1 MGVIPQSDVKFGQGP
16 ICPRNIWLVSVEAMA
31 ASLPVLTPDW
41 DGLSDAVIHCETGFL
56 VPTMMAGESGIGQ
69 DLARSFADGT
79 GGYLQY
85 LMMIERQTV
94 IVMRACVAALSQLG
108 TKSIYVNVWVK
119 RARVM
124 CAVISVGRTST
135 HNIEVLRMIYCWCC
149 ARQSRQRRAWM
160 VPL

>member
-1 MGVIPQSDVKFGQGP
+1 MGVIPQSEVKFGQGP

-31 ASLPVLTPDW
+31 AGLSVLTPDW
-41 DGLSDAVIHCETGFL
+41 DGLSEALIHCKTGFL

-69 DLARSFADGT
+69 DLAQSFADGT

-94 IVMRACVAALSQLG
+94 IVMRACVAAQSQLG
-108 TKSIYVNVWVK
+108 TKSLYVKAWVK
-119 RARVM
+119 WARVM
-124 CAVISVGRTST
+124 WAVISVGRTSSD
-135 HNIEVLRMIYCWCC
+135 NIKVLRMINCWCC